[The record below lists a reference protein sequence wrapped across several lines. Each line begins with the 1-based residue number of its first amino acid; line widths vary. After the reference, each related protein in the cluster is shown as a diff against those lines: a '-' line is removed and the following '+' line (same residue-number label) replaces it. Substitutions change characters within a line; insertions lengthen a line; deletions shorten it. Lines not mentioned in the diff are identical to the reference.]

1 MGPLLKADKI
11 RFRRLEGMWKKSW
24 VCHPGDWSSCHISEL
39 GGFHFLYHVSKENT
53 FLSFLF
59 FLNAITHWLHLTIKN
74 YLLRKDQTFYK
85 MPLHNI
91 NTLHSRK
98 KTYQVHSDVKGVV
111 YGHPYVTNWEQ
122 QPLTNATIQCVSASM
137 PTDTLCVSSKMT
149 AFEAS
154 GMRMS
159 CINTGVTKNQFL
171 PRKRP
176 FVICLTGFSQ
186 LL

>member
-1 MGPLLKADKI
+1 MKEVMSL
-11 RFRRLEGMWKKSW
+11 S
-24 VCHPGDWSSCHISEL
+24 PGDCSSCHISEL

-74 YLLRKDQTFYK
+74 YLLRKDHTFYK

-111 YGHPYVTNWEQ
+111 YGHPYVTNWER
-122 QPLTNATIQCVSASM
+122 QPLTNAIIQCVSASM

-149 AFEAS
+149 AFEAL

-176 FVICLTGFSQ
+176 LVICLTGFSQ